1 MIDLRDYANLLDE
14 QIKVTCTDGQVLI
27 GEWIDW
33 TSALDNEPAPE
44 SITVEKP
51 WGEQIEIYIN
61 EIQAIQKAP

>member
-33 TSALDNEPAPE
+33 TSALDNEPDPE
-44 SITVEKP
+44 SITIAQDN
-51 WGEQIEIYIN
+51 GFYTEIFVN
-61 EIQAIQKAP
+61 EIKAIQKAP